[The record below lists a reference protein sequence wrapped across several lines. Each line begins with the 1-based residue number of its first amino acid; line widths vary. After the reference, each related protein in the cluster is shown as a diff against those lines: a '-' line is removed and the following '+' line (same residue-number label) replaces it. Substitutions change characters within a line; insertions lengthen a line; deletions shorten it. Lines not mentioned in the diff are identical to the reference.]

1 MPTDSLVQ
9 APSLRVAVELVRAEL
24 ESKREAISRELCSIP
39 PPVPACDVNFNR
51 LLEERA
57 SIVDELQRLR
67 RAAAAEGSSARSLRD
82 FCRTSAYLCQET
94 RDRLATLLVES
105 CR

>member
-1 MPTDSLVQ
+1 MATDSGVQ
-9 APSLRVAVELVRAEL
+9 VPSLRAAVELVRAEL

-67 RAAAAEGSSARSLRD
+67 RSAAAAEGLAQSLRD
-82 FCRTSAYLCQET
+82 LCRTSSHLCPET
-94 RDRLATLLVES
+94 QDRLESLLAAS
-105 CR
+105 SR

>member
-1 MPTDSLVQ
+1 MRTDSLVE
-9 APSLRVAVELVRAEL
+9 APSLRAAVELVRAEL
-24 ESKREAISRELCSIP
+24 ESKREAHSRELCSIP

-51 LLEERA
+51 LLEDRA

-67 RAAAAEGSSARSLRD
+67 RAAGAEEVSAQSLKD

-94 RDRLATLLVES
+94 QDRLESLLAAS
-105 CR
+105 SR